1 MANTDILQP
10 AVPVPLMATTG
21 SDITLRV
28 SVTETDRNTYLRE
41 LTWYHNGVKINPTS
55 NTRLNLTSDNTSL
68 TISSVTDSD
77 SGQYSVQYDGLR
89 LYPYDSGCERQALD
103 LFRHY
108 PLLAPAVLYLS
119 TDGES
124 KTVTTST
131 LNESQSL
138 HKQLFNETTTSVE
151 LAVDIDQFTAV
162 DYLKYVSDHWFRN
175 GVLLPASVETS
186 FLPQQAKLNFNNP
199 SLLDNGVY
207 ETQLRI
213 SKLTCDNPSPYT
225 GFMGTSIAIIRSD
238 VQQLLYYGNCSCV
251 QFRFNAV
258 HIIIYFIQKLH

>member
-1 MANTDILQP
+1 
-10 AVPVPLMATTG
+10 MATTG

-28 SVTETDRNTYLRE
+28 GVTETDRNTYLRE
-41 LTWYHNGVKINPTS
+41 LTWYHNGVKIDPTS

-68 TISSVTDSD
+68 SISSVTDSD

-119 TDGES
+119 TNGVNKTSSLIES
-124 KTVTTST
+124 RSPYR
-131 LNESQSL
+131 
-138 HKQLFNETTTSVE
+138 QLFNGTTTSIE
-151 LAVDIDQFTAV
+151 LIQNIDQCTAV
-162 DYLKYVSDHWFRN
+162 DFKYVSDHWFRN
-175 GVLLPASVETS
+175 GVLLPASVKTS
-186 FLPQQAKLNFNNP
+186 FHSQQVNLNFGNP

-213 SKLTCDNPSPYT
+213 NAYSKLQTCDNPSPYT
-225 GFMGTSIAIIRSD
+225 WFMKIITVIIKSD
-238 VQQLLYYGNCSCV
+238 VQQLLYYGNCVPIEFYHKFFS
-251 QFRFNAV
+251 
-258 HIIIYFIQKLH
+258 Y

>member
-1 MANTDILQP
+1 
-10 AVPVPLMATTG
+10 MATTG

-119 TDGES
+119 TDGEN
-124 KTVTTST
+124 KTATTRTPIVSNAPLLT
-131 LNESQSL
+131 
-138 HKQLFNETTTSVE
+138 HKQLFNETTTSIE
-151 LAVDIDQFTAV
+151 LAVDIDQCTTV
-162 DYLKYVSDHWFRN
+162 DYFKYVTDNWFRN
-175 GVLLPASVETS
+175 GVLLPSTVETS
-186 FLPQQAKLNFNNP
+186 FHSQQVKLSFDNP

-207 ETQLRI
+207 E
-213 SKLTCDNPSPYT
+213 YT
-225 GFMGTSIAIIRSD
+225 T
-238 VQQLLYYGNCSCV
+238 
-251 QFRFNAV
+251 
-258 HIIIYFIQKLH
+258 